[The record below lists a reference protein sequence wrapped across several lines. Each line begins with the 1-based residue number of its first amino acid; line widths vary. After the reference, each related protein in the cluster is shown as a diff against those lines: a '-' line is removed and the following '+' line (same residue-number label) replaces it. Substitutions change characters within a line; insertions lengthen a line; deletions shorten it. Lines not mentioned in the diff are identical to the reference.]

1 MKITTVIDKER
12 EEEIIIYLHEE
23 NKISA
28 EIEGLVFK
36 KKSRL
41 VGYDGDAILNISFED
56 VVCFLTEAGRVYAM
70 LDKGRVRVRERLYE
84 LEAMLG
90 TEFIKINQS
99 CIANISKIKRFDVT
113 IGGAL
118 RAEFKNGS
126 REYVSRRQMKNV
138 KKRFLRK

>member
-28 EIEGLVFK
+28 EIESLVSK
-36 KKSRL
+36 RESRL
-41 VGYDGDAILNISFED
+41 VGYDGDAMLNVCFED
-56 VVCFLTEAGRVYAM
+56 VVCFLTEEGRVYAL

-84 LEAMLG
+84 LEAILG
-90 TEFIKINQS
+90 TDFIKLNQS
-99 CIANISKIKRFDVT
+99 CIANISRIKRFDVT
-113 IGGAL
+113 LGGAL
-118 RAEFKNGS
+118 RVEFKNGY

-138 KKRFLRK
+138 KERFLRK